1 VEEPEITVVSE
12 KGQVV
17 IPKAIRERMKIAP
30 KMKLLVYCYGDTLI
44 MKKLEIPDVEK
55 KLEAL
60 YRRIDRKIA
69 KYGELSEGEIDEEI
83 QRYRKEKRGR

>member
-1 VEEPEITVVSE
+1 VEEPEITIVSE

-17 IPKAIRERMKIAP
+17 IPKAIRERMKIA

-44 MKKLEIPDVEK
+44 LKKLEIPDVEK

-69 KYGELSEGEIDEEI
+69 KYGDLSEEEIDEEI

>member
-1 VEEPEITVVSE
+1 VEEPEITIVSE

-30 KMKLLVYCYGDTLI
+30 KMKLLVYCFGDTLI

-69 KYGELSEGEIDEEI
+69 KYGELSEEEINEEI
-83 QRYRKEKRGR
+83 QRYRREKRGG

>member
-1 VEEPEITVVSE
+1 MEEPEITIVSE

-17 IPKAIRERMKIAP
+17 IPKAIRERMKIA

-44 MKKLEIPDVEK
+44 LKKLEIPDVEK

-69 KYGELSEGEIDEEI
+69 KYGELSEEEIDEEI
-83 QRYRKEKRGR
+83 QRYRREKRGG

>member
-1 VEEPEITVVSE
+1 MEEPEITVVSE

-30 KMKLLVYCYGDTLI
+30 KMKLLVYCFGDTLI
-44 MKKLEIPDVEK
+44 LKKLEIPDVEK

-69 KYGELSEGEIDEEI
+69 KYGDLSEEEIDEEI
-83 QRYRKEKRGR
+83 QRYRREKRGG

>member
-1 VEEPEITVVSE
+1 VSE

-17 IPKAIRERMKIAP
+17 IPKAIRERMKIA
-30 KMKLLVYCYGDTLI
+30 KMKLLVHCYGDTLI
-44 MKKLEIPDVEK
+44 LKKLEIPDVEK

-69 KYGELSEGEIDEEI
+69 KYGELSEEEINEEI
-83 QRYRKEKRGR
+83 QRYRREKRGG

>member
-1 VEEPEITVVSE
+1 VEGPEITVVSE

-30 KMKLLVYCYGDTLI
+30 KMKLLVYCFGDTLI

-69 KYGELSEGEIDEEI
+69 KYGELSEEEIDEEI
-83 QRYRKEKRGR
+83 QRYRREKRGG

>member
-1 VEEPEITVVSE
+1 VEGPEITVVSE

-30 KMKLLVYCYGDTLI
+30 KMKLLVYCFGDTLI
-44 MKKLEIPDVEK
+44 LKKLEIPDVEK

-69 KYGELSEGEIDEEI
+69 KYGELSEEEIDEEI
-83 QRYRKEKRGR
+83 QRYRREKRGG

>member
-1 VEEPEITVVSE
+1 MEEPEITIVSE

-69 KYGELSEGEIDEEI
+69 KYGDLSEEEIDEEI

>member
-1 VEEPEITVVSE
+1 VEEPEITIVSE

-30 KMKLLVYCYGDTLI
+30 KMKLLVYCFGDTLI

-69 KYGELSEGEIDEEI
+69 KYGDLSEEEIDEEI